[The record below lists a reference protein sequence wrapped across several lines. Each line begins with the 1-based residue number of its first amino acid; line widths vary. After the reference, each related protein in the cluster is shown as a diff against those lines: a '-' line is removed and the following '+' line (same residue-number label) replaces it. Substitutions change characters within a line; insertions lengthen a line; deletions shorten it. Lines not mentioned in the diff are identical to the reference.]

1 MTGIETFN
9 KTLDYGEAGDNVG
22 ILVRGLTR
30 EQIHR
35 GLILAKP
42 GSLTTAQVIAANIY
56 CLTTEEGGRKNS
68 FTSGYRPQVTFC
80 NNTVILQNC
89 RYCCLD

>member
-68 FTSGYRPQVTFC
+68 FTSGYRPQV
-80 NNTVILQNC
+80 NT
-89 RYCCLD
+89 Y